1 MRNER
6 GVALAIVL
14 AALVCLLAIG
24 IPFALSMRHEQSAAT
39 LHLHRRDARVEAEM
53 LRDLQVSHLVRTAPG
68 EDATPWVDDASER
81 DLDLDQV
88 LEVYEKST
96 LGDRRPV
103 ESRGIFRDMIRHADL
118 IVTARDG
125 SHLVGISR
133 TLTDFSYVAYLADL
147 AVHKDYQGK
156 GIGRELVKRTRENLK
171 DSCFITLLAAPQA
184 DDYYG
189 KIGFERNSRAWIWDP
204 AKESE
209 A

>member
-1 MRNER
+1 MT
-6 GVALAIVL
+6 AITYEV
-14 AALVCLLAIG
+14 G
-24 IPFALSMRHEQSAAT
+24 N
-39 LHLHRRDARVEAEM
+39 
-53 LRDLQVSHLVRTAPG
+53 
-68 EDATPWVDDASER
+68 

-88 LEVYEKST
+88 LELYEKST

-189 KIGFERNSRAWIWDP
+189 KIGFERNSRAWVWDP
-204 AKESE
+204 AKEPE